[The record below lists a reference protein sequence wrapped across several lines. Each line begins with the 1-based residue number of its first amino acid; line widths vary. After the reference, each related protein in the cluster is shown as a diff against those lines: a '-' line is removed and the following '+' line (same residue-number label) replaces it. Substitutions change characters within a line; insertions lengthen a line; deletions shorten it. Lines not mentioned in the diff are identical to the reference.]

1 MTGSYFN
8 LLTLLTAAWI
18 CAFTLPKIYI
28 EKKEC
33 VDRVLHVAK
42 YQASLAKDKIVDKF
56 NSLSADKEGEKPSKI
71 SPVKEE

>member
-1 MTGSYFN
+1 MSGSYFN

-33 VDRVLHVAK
+33 VDRVLQVAK
-42 YQASLAKDKIVDKF
+42 DQAFLVKDKIVDKF
-56 NSLSADKEGEKPSKI
+56 NSLSAVEEGEKPSKI